1 MASGRLGK
9 ADLAANTD
17 VTLFTV
23 ASESVA
29 TVNINVCNRG
39 AVNALVRIA
48 IREGALGA
56 ADYIEYDAIVPP
68 NGVIERTGIVMSAGE
83 AVVCRAGAAGV
94 SARVHGFEEK
104 V

>member
-23 ASESVA
+23 TNDNVA

-39 AVNALVRIA
+39 ANNALVRIA
-48 IREGALGA
+48 IREGALA
-56 ADYIEYDAIVPP
+56 MSDYIEYDAIVPP

-83 AVVCRAGAAGV
+83 SVVCRAGTAGV
-94 SARVHGFEEK
+94 SVRVHGFEEK
-104 V
+104 L